1 MSKLLK
7 WFEDWCEAHPNRFLN
22 RETVSYLFFGVL
34 TTLVN
39 WIVYY
44 GLTLLGVD
52 YLVSQVIAWIAAV
65 IFAFFTNR
73 RYVFHSEVTDSAGIL
88 KEFSAFTAARLLSLL
103 VETFILWLFVEK
115 AGLSEYF
122 VKIPA
127 SVLTV
132 ILNYIFS
139 KLFIFRKKGN
149 ENERNDKSET

>member
-1 MSKLLK
+1 MNKLLER
-7 WFEDWCEAHPNRFLN
+7 FEAWCAAHPNRFLN

-52 YLVSQVIAWIAAV
+52 YLVSQIIAWIAAV
-65 IFAFFTNR
+65 VFAFFTNR
-73 RYVFHSEVTDSAGIL
+73 KYVFRSETMDSAGIFT
-88 KEFSAFTAARLLSLL
+88 EFVRFVGARLLSFLI
-103 VETFILWLFVEK
+103 ETFILWLFVEK
-115 AGLSEYF
+115 AGLSELF

-132 ILNYIFS
+132 ILNYVFS

>member
-1 MSKLLK
+1 MNKLLAR
-7 WFEDWCEAHPNRFLN
+7 FHDWCEARPNRFLN
-22 RETVSYLFFGVL
+22 QETVTYLFFGVL

-39 WIVYY
+39 WIFYY

-73 RYVFHSEVTDSAGIL
+73 RYVFHSDVTDSAGIL
-88 KEFSAFTAARLLSLL
+88 KEFVGFVGARLLSFLI
-103 VETFILWLFVEK
+103 ETFILWLFVEK
-115 AGLSEYF
+115 AGFSELLI
-122 VKIPA
+122 KIPA

-132 ILNYIFS
+132 ILNYVFS

-149 ENERNDKSET
+149 ENG